1 MNSKLHYLKFKIVGG
16 VRSMIKTELIGK
28 LVGILL
34 IVLIIT
40 SAFSGAVFAPERK

>member
-1 MNSKLHYLKFKIVGG
+1 MPEEAPSEIQDREGTQHDKIK
-16 VRSMIKTELIGK
+16 IELIGK